1 MHPQIMVT
9 LGPSSMDEKT
19 VRRCS
24 EEDVFVFRLNLSHTP
39 FETLEESIANI
50 QGWTDTPLCL
60 DSEGAQLRN
69 ESIKGGNTNY
79 QQDETVKIH
88 FDCVEGDS
96 TNISFTP
103 KGIARQ
109 FVVGDRL
116 RIDFDR
122 VVLRVSEINA
132 DHCLAV
138 VETGGIVG
146 SNKAA
151 DTDRKLDLVPI
162 TEKDRKA
169 IEIGR
174 KMGLTHF
181 ALSFANSPSDV
192 ARMRELCGD
201 GACIV
206 SKIESRAGLHNLEG
220 ILHLSDQILVDRGD
234 LSRQVP
240 IDKVPF
246 LQRRIISIARSMR
259 TPVNVAT
266 NLLESMVVTHTP
278 TRAEVNDVV
287 STLLMGADGLVLA
300 AETAIGKYPVD
311 AVKMIRLICDQFE
324 KWTPNSSIGE
334 ILDVW

>member
-1 MHPQIMVT
+1 MVT
-9 LGPSSMDEKT
+9 LGPSSLDEET
-19 VRRCS
+19 VKYCAA
-24 EEDVFVFRLNLSHTP
+24 EDVFVFRLNLSHTP
-39 FETLEESIANI
+39 LETLEELIANI
-50 QGWTDTPLCL
+50 QGWTDTPVCL

-69 ESIKGGNTNY
+69 GTIQDGKTIYCKG
-79 QQDETVKIH
+79 EAVKIH
-88 FDCVEGDS
+88 FAPVEGDS
-96 TNISFTP
+96 ANISFTP
-103 KGIARQ
+103 KGTARQ
-109 FVVGDRL
+109 FVVGDQI

-122 VVLRVSEINA
+122 VVIRISEVHA

-151 DTDRKLDLVPI
+151 DTDRKLDLIPI
-162 TEKDRKA
+162 TEKDREA

-206 SKIESRAGLHNLEG
+206 SKIESRVGLHNLNG
-220 ILHLSDQILVDRGD
+220 IVELSDQILVDRGD

-266 NLLESMVVTHTP
+266 NLLESMVITHTP

-311 AVKMIRLICDQFE
+311 AVKMIRLICDQYE
-324 KWTPNSSIGE
+324 KWTPNSSIDE
-334 ILDVW
+334 ILNLW

>member
-9 LGPSSMDEKT
+9 LGPSSMDKET
-19 VRRCS
+19 VRRCAA
-24 EEDVFVFRLNLSHTP
+24 EDVFIFRLNLSHTP
-39 FETLEESIANI
+39 LDTLEQSIADI
-50 QGWTDTPLCL
+50 QSWTSTPVCL

-69 ESIKGGNTNY
+69 EAMKDGRADFQEG
-79 QQDETVKIH
+79 EVVKID
-88 FDCVEGDS
+88 FDSVEGDS
-96 TNISFTP
+96 TNISFMP
-103 KGIARQ
+103 GGVARQ
-109 FVVGDRL
+109 FVVGDRI

-122 VVLRVSEINA
+122 AAIRVFEIHPG
-132 DHCLAV
+132 HCLAI
-138 VETGGIVG
+138 VETGGTVE
-146 SNKAA
+146 SRKAA
-151 DTDRKLDLVPI
+151 DLDRKLDLTPI

-169 IEIGR
+169 IEIGG

-201 GACIV
+201 GACII
-206 SKIESRAGLHNLEG
+206 SKIESRFGLQNLHG
-220 ILHLSDQILVDRGD
+220 IVDLSDQILVDRGD

-246 LQRRIISIARSMR
+246 LQRRIVSIARSMR

-266 NLLESMVVTHTP
+266 NLLESMVITHTP

-287 STLLMGADGLVLA
+287 STLLMGANGLVLA

-324 KWTPNSSIGE
+324 KWTPNSSIDE